1 MVQVIPKILRPENCQ
16 QLIST
21 FEDCVGSGYSERID
35 NNGTPRF
42 TQVNLNQVY
51 MDVVPFLVQRVKV
64 AIDIYKDVV
73 GSRADYLP
81 KPKQME
87 EFRVKRYEPE
97 TNDRFDEHIDAA
109 DYPSARRYLAFLFY
123 LNDVQKGG
131 QTEFRFHGRMI
142 RPEAGSVLVFPPTW
156 EYPHIGLPPIS
167 GPKYIMSTYLHY
179 GQN

>member
-1 MVQVIPKILRPENCQ
+1 MPRREKNSPMVQVIPKILRPENCQ

-73 GSRADYLP
+73 GSRADY
-81 KPKQME
+81 
-87 EFRVKRYEPE
+87 
-97 TNDRFDEHIDAA
+97 
-109 DYPSARRYLAFLFY
+109 PSARRYLAFLFY